1 MRRGTH
7 EVDVFDPGIAE
18 GDPPPPY
25 MPDNGRF
32 HGWDTALEQRA
43 ALMDALKKRN
53 RA

>member
-1 MRRGTH
+1 M
-7 EVDVFDPGIAE
+7 FDPGIAE

-53 RA
+53 RP